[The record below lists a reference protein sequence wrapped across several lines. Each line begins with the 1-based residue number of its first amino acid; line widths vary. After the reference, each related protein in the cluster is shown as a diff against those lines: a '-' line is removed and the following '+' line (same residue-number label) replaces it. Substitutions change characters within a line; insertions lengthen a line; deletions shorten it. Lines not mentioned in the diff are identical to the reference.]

1 MPVCRI
7 ALPADVL
14 RRGPTRPDVAAGLDR
29 IRAESEV
36 PADFPEAVEAS
47 ARQGAGHPRW
57 PELDRTDL
65 ALVTIDRPGS
75 TDLGRAWHL
84 APGPDGGFVVSV
96 AVADVAAFVTA
107 GDPVDREAR
116 RRGLTRHAPDRR
128 TPLYPAVL
136 SEGAA
141 SLQPGQVR
149 PALLWTITLDRHGQ
163 TTDAGVVRARVR
175 SRDQLSYAEAQA
187 EVDGRSAR
195 PSLALLAR
203 VGPLRQ
209 QRERERGG
217 VSLEVPE
224 VELLAGERGGQLRY
238 HPPLPVQGWNA
249 QLSLLT
255 GMAAAHLMLYG
266 QVGVLR
272 TVPPA
277 APEVE
282 VLRRLRQ
289 VAKALRIGWPAE
301 LDYPEFVR
309 ALDAADPT
317 QAAMLTACTVLFRG
331 AGYESFDGDVP
342 MAAEHAAL
350 ASDYTHVTAP
360 LRRVVDRYAGEVC
373 VALCA
378 GTAIPRWV
386 REALPELPA
395 QLTAAAQ
402 AADRYERAVLDWVE
416 AYVLAGRV
424 GEVFTGTLIEVDP
437 ERRCGVVMLRDPA
450 VEVTVQ
456 GRALSLGHDVRV
468 RLRAADPT
476 WATVSFVIT

>member
-1 MPVCRI
+1 MPACRI
-7 ALPADVL
+7 SLPADVF
-14 RRGPTRPDVAAGLDR
+14 RRASSQPDGAAGLDR

-36 PADFPEAVEAS
+36 PADFPEAVEAA

-65 ALVTIDRPGS
+65 ALVTLDRPGS
-75 TDLGRAWHL
+75 TELDRAWHL
-84 APGPDGGFVVSV
+84 APGPDGGFVVSY

-107 GDPVDREAR
+107 GDPVDQEAR

-175 SRDQLSYAEAQA
+175 SGEQLSYAGAQA
-187 EVDGRSAR
+187 ELDARSAR
-195 PSLALLAR
+195 PSLALLAQ

-217 VSLEVPE
+217 VSLAVPE
-224 VELLAGERGGQLRY
+224 VEVLAGEQGGQLRY
-238 HPPLPVQGWNA
+238 QAPLPVQRWNA

-277 APEVE
+277 APA
-282 VLRRLRQ
+282 VLRRLRL
-289 VAKALRIGWPAE
+289 VGKALRIGWPAE

-309 ALDAADPT
+309 ALDATIPT
-317 QAAMLTACTVLFRG
+317 HAAMLTACTVLFRG
-331 AGYESFDGDVP
+331 AGYQSFDGDVP

-350 ASDYTHVTAP
+350 ASDYAHVTAP
-360 LRRVVDRYAGEVC
+360 LRRLVDRYAGEVC

-378 GTAIPRWV
+378 GTAVPRWA
-386 REALPELPA
+386 REVLPELPT
-395 QLTAAAQ
+395 QLTAAEK
-402 AADRYERAVLDWVE
+402 AAERYERAVLDWVE

-437 ERRCGVVMLRDPA
+437 ERRCGVVMLSDPA
-450 VEVTVQ
+450 VEVTVK

-468 RLRAADPT
+468 RLRAADPR
-476 WATVSFVIT
+476 WATVSFDIT